1 MKLMCSIMNSRNN
14 FTFHSKDMENDNT
27 FIYAMKNTE
36 QVFLSGYIDK
46 IIKQNNYKGIILDN
60 FYYDISSHISQ
71 STVLSELRFKIK
83 EILIRKS
90 DKMISIGI
98 DSIVSERDGTFLFEN
113 SENLIYIPVFIPSNK
128 IHNYTVVKYEDINES
143 DFERYNLASYFKE
156 RKNPFGPFGFW
167 TTFNLI

>member
-1 MKLMCSIMNSRNN
+1 MKLMCSIMNPRNN

-113 SENLIYIPVFIPSNK
+113 SENLIYIP
-128 IHNYTVVKYEDINES
+128 
-143 DFERYNLASYFKE
+143 
-156 RKNPFGPFGFW
+156 G
-167 TTFNLI
+167 

>member
-1 MKLMCSIMNSRNN
+1 MNSRNN
-14 FTFHSKDMENDNT
+14 FTFLNKDMKNDNT

-60 FYYDISSHISQ
+60 FYYDISSYISH
-71 STVLSELRFKIK
+71 SSVLSELRFQIK
-83 EILIRKS
+83 EILIQKS

-98 DSIVSERDGTFLFEN
+98 NSIVNEKDGKFIFEN

-128 IHNYTVVKYEDINES
+128 IHNYTVVTYKDINDS
-143 DFERYNLASYFKE
+143 NFERYNLASYFKE

-167 TTFNLI
+167 TTFTLI

>member
-1 MKLMCSIMNSRNN
+1 MCSIMNPRNN

-36 QVFLSGYIDK
+36 KVFLSGYIDK
-46 IIKQNNYKGIILDN
+46 IIKKNNYKGVILDN
-60 FYYDISSHISQ
+60 FYYDISSHISH
-71 STVLSELRFKIK
+71 SSVLSELRFQIK

-98 DSIVSERDGTFLFEN
+98 DSIVNERDGKFIFEN

-128 IHNYTVVKYEDINES
+128 IHNYTVVSYKDINES
-143 DFERYNLASYFKE
+143 EFERYDLGTYFKE
-156 RKNPFGPFGFW
+156 SRSPFGPFGFW
-167 TTFNLI
+167 TTFTLI

>member
-1 MKLMCSIMNSRNN
+1 MNPRNN

-60 FYYDISSHISQ
+60 FYYDISSHIS
-71 STVLSELRFKIK
+71 SYISHSSVLSELRFQIK

-98 DSIVSERDGTFLFEN
+98 NSIVNEKDGTFIFKK

-167 TTFNLI
+167 TTFTLI